1 MNLLDWVLMA
11 VVAVSVI
18 AAAMQGFVYEVWMM
32 AATLAAIVIAAW
44 EYGVVASHLGWLPSP
59 QAQGVVAFV
68 LVVLVVLFVAMLA
81 GRVVRGLLHT
91 AGLGLMDR
99 LLGAGLGLARG
110 VVLSA
115 ALVLVLTAYPMQ
127 ARWVRGSKFAPDLLW
142 GSRALT
148 IAMPSGMVTRFES
161 GVRSEWR
168 QMGQTGDAQR

>member
-18 AAAMQGFVYEVWMM
+18 AAAMQGFVYEIWMM
-32 AATLAAIVIAAW
+32 AATLAAVVIAAW

-68 LVVLVVLFVAMLA
+68 LVVLAVLFLAMMA

-91 AGLGLMDR
+91 VGLGLMDH

-115 ALVLVLTAYPMQ
+115 ALVLVLTAYPVQ
-127 ARWVRGSKFAPDLLW
+127 AHWVRGSKLAPDLLW
-142 GSRALT
+142 GSRALV
-148 IAMPSGMVTRFES
+148 IVMPPGMVTRFES
-161 GVRSEWR
+161 GVQSEWH
-168 QMGQTGDAQR
+168 QIGQRGDQPR